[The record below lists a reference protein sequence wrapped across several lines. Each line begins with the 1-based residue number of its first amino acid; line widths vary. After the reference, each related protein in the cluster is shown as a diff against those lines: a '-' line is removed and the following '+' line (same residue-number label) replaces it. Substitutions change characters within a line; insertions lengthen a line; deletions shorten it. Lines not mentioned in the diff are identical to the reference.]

1 HLNNAAK
8 HFQLVLDQ
16 CPVGHPYQAAT
27 LTNLAWAALKAIFK
41 TMFKTSLILSGAIAS
56 MCSLGNPSRHST
68 LNNLALRTRY
78 VKLNTSGDL
87 DEAINLFRDW
97 LRLALH
103 GHPGPHRHLRNLSSA
118 LCSRFT
124 QTRKN
129 EDIEEAIPLCQESL
143 EALPSLNPSRCFS
156 YVWLHLI
163 IVRVYLESGPTFL
176 T

>member
-1 HLNNAAK
+1 
-8 HFQLVLDQ
+8 
-16 CPVGHPYQAAT
+16 
-27 LTNLAWAALKAIFK
+27 
-41 TMFKTSLILSGAIAS
+41 

-87 DEAINLFRDW
+87 DKAINLFRDW

-163 IVRVYLESGPTFL
+163 IVRVYLESGPTLFL